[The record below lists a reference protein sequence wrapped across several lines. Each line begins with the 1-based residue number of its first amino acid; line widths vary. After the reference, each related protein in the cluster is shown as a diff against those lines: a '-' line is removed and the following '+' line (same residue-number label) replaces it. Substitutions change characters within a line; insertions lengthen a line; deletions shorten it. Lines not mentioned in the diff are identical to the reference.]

1 MNRRPTN
8 PLYVAANRSSLSR
21 RNLLRGF
28 AVGGSLA
35 AFPGLAACGD
45 RGDDGGD
52 SSGGGTATTLGSNF
66 SDDLP
71 NQALAAT
78 LAAFTDAKGVEVDV
92 NTVDHEQF
100 QEQITKYLQGGPDD
114 VWSWFAGF
122 RMRYFAGKGFAGDLT
137 GLWSDT
143 LDGQFSEAFKQAS
156 TGDDGNQYFVPFYNY
171 PWAVFYRKSLFE
183 ERGYTIPTTLD
194 DFEALCQEMQSDGLT
209 PIAFADQE
217 GWPAMGTFDAI
228 NFRQNGYDF
237 HVSLMAGEESWES
250 DEVKGAF
257 DTWATRIMPYQTPA
271 TQALGLDWLDA
282 AADLVNKKAGMYYLG
297 MFVGQAFTK
306 PADLEDLDF
315 FPFPEISP
323 EFGQDTIDAPIDGWM
338 MAPDPDDEEA
348 ALELLAWFGSA
359 EGQEAYLE
367 VDPNNVATNSEA
379 DTSNYNNLQKK
390 AVELM
395 GSVDHITQFLDRD
408 TDPTF
413 ASTVMISSIQDF
425 LKAPDDIDG
434 ICASIEEQAQSIFG
448 S

>member
-1 MNRRPTN
+1 MNRRPTS
-8 PLYVAANRSSLSR
+8 PLYVAGGQSPMSR
-21 RNLLRGF
+21 RNLLRGL

-35 AFPGLAACGD
+35 AFPGLAACGE
-45 RGDDGGD
+45 RGDDDGG
-52 SSGGGTATTLGSNF
+52 SSGSGTATTLGSNF
-66 SDDLP
+66 SDELP
-71 NQALAAT
+71 KQALAAT
-78 LAAFTDAKGVEVDV
+78 VDAFIASKSIEVST

-100 QEQITKYLQGGPDD
+100 QEQITKYLQGGADD

-122 RMRYFAGKGFAGDLT
+122 RMRYFAAKGFAGDLS

-143 LDGQFSEAFKQAS
+143 LDSQFDEAFKQAS
-156 TGDDGNQYFVPFYNY
+156 TGDDDKQYFVPFYNY
-171 PWAVFYRKSLFE
+171 PWAVFYRKSLFDE
-183 ERGYTIPTTLD
+183 KGYEIPTTLD

-237 HVSLMAGEESWES
+237 HMSLMAGEESWES
-250 DEVKGAF
+250 DEVKGTF
-257 DTWATRIMPYQTPA
+257 DTWATRILPYQTP
-271 TQALGLDWLDA
+271 TTEALGLDWLDV

-306 PADLEDLDF
+306 KEDLEDLDF
-315 FPFPEISP
+315 FPFPEISS
-323 EFGQDTIDAPIDGWM
+323 ENGQDTIDAPIDGWM
-338 MAPDPDDEEA
+338 MASDPDDEAA
-348 ALELLAWFGSA
+348 ALELLTWFGSA
-359 EGQEAYLE
+359 EGQEAYLK
-367 VDPNNVATNSEA
+367 VDPNNVATNNTA

-425 LKAPDDIDG
+425 LKSPDDIDG
-434 ICASIEEQAQSIFG
+434 VCADIEGQAQSIFG

>member
-21 RNLLRGF
+21 RNLLRGL

-35 AFPGLAACGD
+35 AFPGLAACGE
-45 RGDDGGD
+45 RGDDD
-52 SSGGGTATTLGSNF
+52 DSSSGGGTATTLGSNF
-66 SDDLP
+66 SDDVP
-71 NQALAAT
+71 KKALDAT
-78 LAAFTDAKGVEVDV
+78 LAAFMQSKDITVDV

-114 VWSWFAGF
+114 VWAWFAGF
-122 RMRYFAGKGFAGDLT
+122 RMRYFAGKGFAGDLS

-143 LDGQFSEAFKQAS
+143 LDSQFGEAFKQAS

-183 ERGYTIPTTLD
+183 ENGYTIPTTLD
-194 DFEALCQEMQSDGLT
+194 DFEALCQEMQADGLT

-217 GWPAMGTFDAI
+217 GWPAMGTFDAV

-282 AADLVNKKAGMYYLG
+282 AAELVNRNAGMYYLG

-306 PADLEDLDF
+306 PEDQADLDF
-315 FPFPEISP
+315 FPFPEISS

-338 MAPDPDDEEA
+338 MAPDPDDEAA
-348 ALELLAWFGSA
+348 ALELLTWFGSA
-359 EGQEAYLE
+359 EGQDAYLK
-367 VDPNNVATNSEA
+367 VDPNNVATNDNA

-425 LKAPDDIDG
+425 LKAPDDIDN
-434 ICASIEEQAQSIFG
+434 ICASIEEQARSIFG

>member
-1 MNRRPTN
+1 MNRAAN
-8 PLYVAANRSSLSR
+8 PLLVASSQHQMTRRS
-21 RNLLRGF
+21 LLRGL
-28 AVGGSLA
+28 AIGGSLA

-45 RGDDGGD
+45 RGDNGDG
-52 SSGGGTATTLGSNF
+52 SSGGGTATTLGSNY
-66 SDDLP
+66 SDDVP
-71 NQALAAT
+71 KKALAAS
-78 LAAFTDAKGVEVDV
+78 LAAFKTAQGIDVEV

-100 QEQITKYLQGGPDD
+100 QEQITKYLQGGPQD

-122 RMRYFAGKGFAGDLT
+122 RMRYFAAKGFAGDLS

-143 LDGQFSEAFKQAS
+143 LDDQFADAFKQAS
-156 TGDDGNQYFVPFYNY
+156 TGDDDKQYFVPFYNY
-171 PWAVFYRKSLFE
+171 PWAVFYRKSLFDE
-183 ERGYTIPTTLD
+183 KGYTIPTTLD
-194 DFEALCQEMQSDGLT
+194 DFEALCKEMQSDGLT
-209 PIAFADQE
+209 PLAFADQE

-228 NFRQNGYDF
+228 NFRQNGYEF
-237 HVSLMAGEESWES
+237 HVNLMAGEESWES
-250 DEVKGAF
+250 DEVRGTF

-271 TQALGLDWLDA
+271 TQALGLDWLDV

-306 PADLEDLDF
+306 ASDREDLDF

-323 EFGQDTIDAPIDGWM
+323 EFGQDTIDAPIDGFM
-338 MAPDPDDEEA
+338 MAPNPDDEAA
-348 ALELLAWFGSA
+348 ALELLTWFGSA
-359 EGQEAYLE
+359 EGQEAYLK
-367 VDPNNVATNSEA
+367 VDPNNVATNSNA

-425 LKAPDDIDG
+425 LKSPDDIDG
-434 ICASIEEQAQSIFG
+434 ITSSIEEQAKSIFG